1 MGQLSVAEL
10 GKLAAMD
17 DYDRMLAIDLICRQ
31 QGMSGEDI
39 ERQVSAY
46 KKGEVS
52 APTTVE
58 EEVDPI
64 FSEPS
69 QPGAGSPTYVNN
81 PQQYRAKYDPSHD
94 GQRRQNE
101 IQQAILCPQCNSPLG
116 IPSIRPI
123 NVKCPNCGSENIFTN

>member
-1 MGQLSVAEL
+1 MGQLPAAEL

-31 QGMSGEDI
+31 QGLSVEEV
-39 ERQVSAY
+39 ERQIQAY
-46 KKGEVS
+46 QKGEITS
-52 APTTVE
+52 PTVVDE
-58 EEVDPI
+58 EIETG
-64 FSEPS
+64 FA
-69 QPGAGSPTYVNN
+69 QPTQSGAGSPTYIKN

-123 NVKCPNCGSENIFTN
+123 KVKCPNCGSENVFTN